1 MSELDLFIDEICHEY
16 GCNLHSS
23 EIIGKGYTSSIYK
36 ISDDLCIK
44 ITEKKTCP
52 AFLTSIKNCENLCIP
67 IKTFVSPTSRYVGYV
82 QRYVNSVSLQDYIVK
97 EKRFGENEIAHIIF
111 DVLKG
116 LAVLHEHGYVH
127 RDFYPGNIMI
137 YSHRDTYAA
146 VIIDFDETQKI
157 KNDTRACFRYSG
169 YHAPEIVLY
178 DDFYD
183 EKSEIFAVGV
193 MMWELLFGNCPFGG
207 YSFLGVLLLRPG
219 MIMNEI
225 AIAIIEM
232 LQMHF

>member
-1 MSELDLFIDEICHEY
+1 M
-16 GCNLHSS
+16 
-23 EIIGKGYTSSIYK
+23 
-36 ISDDLCIK
+36 
-44 ITEKKTCP
+44 P

-67 IKTFVSPTSRYVGYV
+67 IKTFVSSTGRYIGYV
-82 QRYVNSVSLQDYIVK
+82 QRYVNSVCLQDYIVK
-97 EKRFGENEIAHIIF
+97 RKLFGENDVAHIIF

-116 LAVLHEHGYVH
+116 LAVLHRHGYVH

-137 YSHRDTYAA
+137 HSRKDTYAA

-178 DDFYD
+178 DDCYD

-207 YSFLGVLLLRPG
+207 YSFFGSVIAKSWDDYERNSNSYHRKVEDALLNLKKFVKITDELSNECSDLLLKLLAEDK
-219 MIMNEI
+219 NERI
-225 AIAIIEM
+225 SASLAMKHAFFRGIKM
-232 LQMHF
+232 